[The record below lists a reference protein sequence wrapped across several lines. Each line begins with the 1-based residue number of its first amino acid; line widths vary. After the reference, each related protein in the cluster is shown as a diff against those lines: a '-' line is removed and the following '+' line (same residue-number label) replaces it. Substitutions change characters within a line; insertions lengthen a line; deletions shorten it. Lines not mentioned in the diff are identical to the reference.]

1 MIYLSLL
8 LIIIG
13 VFLSILGVLVIP
25 KNNNFPRKK
34 REKRKFCILIP
45 ARNESLVIED
55 LLISI
60 EKQTMKIPSED
71 VYIIVEDKKDL
82 TISIAKEHN
91 MNIVFR
97 KDLTK
102 KRKGYALDDAIKEI
116 LNDKKEYTAYFI
128 LDADNVLDKNF
139 IKRMSFDFDK
149 GYDIGIGYR
158 NTKNGDNL
166 VACSSALAFSL
177 VNTLN
182 NESKMKYSNTLSI
195 SGTGF
200 YIRGNIIESWGG
212 FPFNSLT
219 EDYELSLYCA
229 LNNLT
234 TSYNSDAVFY
244 DEQPDKFNWSM
255 IQRTRWVKGYLESR
269 KKYIK
274 KIIKSFKKKDINFA
288 SKVAALIGIT
298 PIIYLV
304 SGSFLLVLSMLIEYS
319 LKHFLFTL
327 LVVLLSFYLLLMI
340 ITIIMLKKES
350 GKLNIRVSK
359 IKLVLYNP
367 IFLASFVICFF
378 KALFSRNLQWKA
390 IPHDKKL

>member
-1 MIYLSLL
+1 MIYFSFV

-13 VFLSILGVLVIP
+13 LFFSVFGVLIMP
-25 KNNNFPRKK
+25 KNNNFPKKK
-34 REKRKFCILIP
+34 REKHKFCILIP
-45 ARNESLVIED
+45 ARNESKVIED

-60 EKQTMKIPSED
+60 EKQTMKIPQED
-71 VYIIVEDKKDL
+71 VYIIVEDKNDL
-82 TISIAKEHN
+82 TISIAKKHK

-102 KRKGYALDDAIKEI
+102 KRKGYALDDAVKEI
-116 LNDKKEYTAYFI
+116 LEENKHYTAYFI

-139 IKRMSFDFDK
+139 IKRMTYDFDK

-177 VNTLN
+177 VNTLS

-200 YIRGNIIESWGG
+200 YIRGNIVEAWGG

-244 DEQPDKFNWSM
+244 DEQPDKFSWSM
-255 IQRTRWVKGYLESR
+255 VQRTRWVKGYFEAR
-269 KKYIK
+269 KKYVKEIF
-274 KIIKSFKKKDINFA
+274 KSIRINDTNFA
-288 SKVAALIGIT
+288 SKVNALIGIT
-298 PIIYLV
+298 PIIYLII
-304 SGSFLLVLSMLIEYS
+304 GSFLFALSMFFEYS
-319 LKHFLFTL
+319 LKYFVITL
-327 LVVLLSFYLLLMI
+327 LLVLLGFYLILML
-340 ITIIMLKKES
+340 ITIVIVIKES
-350 GKLNIRVSK
+350 GKLNVSVSK
-359 IKLVLYNP
+359 LKLVLYNP
-367 IFLASFVICFF
+367 IFLASFLICFF
-378 KALFSRNLQWKA
+378 KAIFSRKLEWKA
-390 IPHDKKL
+390 IPHYKRL

>member
-1 MIYLSLL
+1 M
-8 LIIIG
+8 
-13 VFLSILGVLVIP
+13 
-25 KNNNFPRKK
+25 
-34 REKRKFCILIP
+34 
-45 ARNESLVIED
+45 
-55 LLISI
+55 
-60 EKQTMKIPSED
+60 
-71 VYIIVEDKKDL
+71 
-82 TISIAKEHN
+82 
-91 MNIVFR
+91 
-97 KDLTK
+97 
-102 KRKGYALDDAIKEI
+102 
-116 LNDKKEYTAYFI
+116 
-128 LDADNVLDKNF
+128 
-139 IKRMSFDFDK
+139 
-149 GYDIGIGYR
+149 
-158 NTKNGDNL
+158 
-166 VACSSALAFSL
+166 AFSL

-200 YIRGNIIESWGG
+200 YIRGKIVEDWGG

-234 TSYNSDAVFY
+234 TSYNCDAIFY

-255 IQRTRWVKGYLESR
+255 VQRTRWVKGYLESR

-274 KIIKSFKKKDINFA
+274 KIIKSFKRKDINFA
-288 SKVAALIGIT
+288 SKVAALIGID

-304 SGSFLLVLSMLIEYS
+304 SGSFLLVFSMLVEYS
-319 LKHFLFTL
+319 LKHFIFTL
-327 LVVLLSFYLLLMI
+327 LLVLFTFYLLLMV

-350 GKLNIRVSK
+350 GKLNIGVSK